1 MSELTDREKI
11 LYYIDQTNKIV
22 DEGKLTQEIFDL
34 FIYSFNDYLKDG
46 NLKSVKKPLERLLNK
61 IKIKYPEF
69 EI

>member
-1 MSELTDREKI
+1 MSLTKREKI
-11 LYYIDQTNKIV
+11 LYYIAQANKIV

>member
-1 MSELTDREKI
+1 MSLTKREKI
-11 LYYIDQTNKIV
+11 LYYIDQANKIV

-61 IKIKYPEF
+61 IKMKYPEYD
-69 EI
+69 I